1 MAGVVG
7 GFFKKRTDKLN
18 EQEEEIE
25 NLRKRCWRIEKT
37 IIILTKMQE
46 DQIEKT
52 HPELKTEWEE
62 LVREL
67 LKGNGYE

>member
-1 MAGVVG
+1 
-7 GFFKKRTDKLN
+7 
-18 EQEEEIE
+18 
-25 NLRKRCWRIEKT
+25 
-37 IIILTKMQE
+37 MQE

-67 LKGNGYE
+67 LKGNGYHE